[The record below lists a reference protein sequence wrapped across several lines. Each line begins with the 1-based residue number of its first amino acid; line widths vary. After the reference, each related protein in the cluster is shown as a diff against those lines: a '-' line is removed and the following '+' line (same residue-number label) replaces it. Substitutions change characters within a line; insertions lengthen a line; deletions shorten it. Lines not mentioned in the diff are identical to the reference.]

1 LISHGERSKDE
12 FEGET
17 KEQKG
22 KDVMINWDFQDS
34 FDTDNKLWIDANGLF
49 MHQKEL
55 WKRQDFVFKKD
66 NKIAGNFYPVQSAI
80 AIQDKNSDK

>member
-1 LISHGERSKDE
+1 MSISVNLNKFSELVTFDTVINQIPILISHGERTKQE
-12 FEGET
+12 FAQET

-34 FDTDNKLWIDANGLF
+34 FDTDNKLWVDANGLF

-55 WKRQDFVFKKD
+55 WKR
-66 NKIAGNFYPVQSAI
+66 
-80 AIQDKNSDK
+80 